1 MTFEELSL
9 KAVASWAAEHSVLVS
24 LSPLSV
30 WHASSPANI
39 GHQDMR
45 EIVIGYGKGGNLS
58 AEEAIPH
65 LMHALERL
73 MDKAVSL
80 ALRLNPKEDPRHCWG
95 DVLVKIVH
103 VRPQTST
110 PSTPNYFDHQWS
122 VNLLV
127 VPIDKESK

>member
-24 LSPLSV
+24 LCPLSM
-30 WHASSPANI
+30 WYASSPTTI
-39 GHQDMR
+39 GHQDLR
-45 EIVIGYGKGGNLS
+45 EIVIGYGKGGTLS

-65 LMHALERL
+65 LMRALERL
-73 MDKAVSL
+73 MDTAVSV
-80 ALRLNPKEDPRHCWG
+80 ALKLNPKEDPRRRWE

-110 PSTPNYFDHQWS
+110 PSNPNYFECQWS

-127 VPIDKESK
+127 VPIDKEPK